1 MSKILIIN
9 NGLANGGIERAS
21 SSMAN
26 HFASLG
32 HKVVILAL
40 YKSEHFFDLHPSI
53 VFIEPKNASASKLY
67 MLKMM
72 AYVRKNVKKIQ
83 PDTILAYGEW
93 TNCFVGL
100 ALVGIKITIFYTD
113 RMRPNG
119 HLPLAHRI
127 LRRVFYPRAKGIIA
141 QSEFAKRIIS
151 ERTGATRIE
160 VIYNPVN
167 AIEKVD
173 CEKKKTIV
181 CVGRFTKEKGHCI
194 LVDAMARIK
203 HSDWTLSLVGDGPL
217 RGELEKQVKNLGLQN
232 RVVFHGAMKEFRHE
246 LSEASLFVMPSLRE
260 GFPNALIEAMSVPL
274 PCIATRCT
282 EAMDEVVNDGVD
294 AILVPAGDADVLAK
308 AIDKLIDNPELCQSL
323 ATNAYQVRVRLDF
336 NKIAEEHLNF
346 ILSC

>member
-9 NGLANGGIERAS
+9 NGLASGGIERAS
-21 SSMAN
+21 TSMAN
-26 HFASLG
+26 YFASIG
-32 HKVVILAL
+32 HEVVILAL
-40 YKSEHFFDLHPSI
+40 YKSKHFFDLHPSI
-53 VFIEPKNASASKLY
+53 VFIEPDMIFGSKLY

-72 AYVRKNVKKIQ
+72 LHVRKNVRNIK
-83 PDTILAYGEW
+83 PDTVLAYGEW

-100 ALVGIKITIFYTD
+100 ALTGVKVPLFYTD

-119 HLPLAHRI
+119 HLPFVHRI
-127 LRRVFYPRAKGIIA
+127 LRKIYYPRAKGIIA

-151 ERTGATRIE
+151 ERTGAKRIK

-173 CEKKKTIV
+173 CEKKKIIV
-181 CVGRFTKEKGHCI
+181 CVGRFTKEKGHRI
-194 LVDAMARIK
+194 LIDAIAKIK
-203 HSDWTLSLVGDGPL
+203 HKDWMLSLVGDGTL
-217 RGELEKQVKNLGLQN
+217 RNELEEQVKTLGLQD
-232 RVVFHGAMKEFRHE
+232 RVVFHGAMKDFRKE

-282 EAMDEVVNDGVD
+282 EAMDEVVKNKVD
-294 AILVPAGDADVLAK
+294 AVLIPAGNADVLAE
-308 AIDKLIDNPELCQSL
+308 AIDRLIDNPEICESL
-323 ATNAYQVRVRLDF
+323 AKEAYSVRDRLAF
-336 NKIAEEHLNF
+336 NYIAQQHLKY

>member
-1 MSKILIIN
+1 MAKILIIN
-9 NGLANGGIERAS
+9 NGLASGGIERAS
-21 SSMAN
+21 TSMAN
-26 HFASLG
+26 HFASIG
-32 HKVVILAL
+32 HEVVILAL
-40 YKSEHFFDLHPSI
+40 YRSMHFFDLHSSI
-53 VFIEPKNASASKLY
+53 TFIEPSFPSGSKLY

-72 AYVRKNVKKIQ
+72 AYVKREVKKIK

-100 ALVGIKITIFYTD
+100 ALTGIKVPLFYTD

-127 LRRVFYPRAKGIIA
+127 LRKIYYPQAKGIIA

-151 ERTGATRIE
+151 ERTGATRIK

-167 AIEKVD
+167 AIEKIE
-173 CEKKKTIV
+173 CEKKKLVV
-181 CVGRFTKEKGHCI
+181 CVGRFTAEKGHRI
-194 LVDAMARIK
+194 LVDAIAKLK
-203 HSDWTLSLVGDGPL
+203 HSDWSLSLVGDGPL
-217 RGELEKQVKNLGLQN
+217 RGDLEKQVEQLGIRE
-232 RVVFHGAMKEFRHE
+232 RVVFHGAMKDFRKE

-282 EAMDEVVNDGVD
+282 DAMDEVVKDGVE
-294 AILVPAGDADVLAK
+294 AVLIPSGDADVMAT
-308 AIDKLIDNPELCQSL
+308 AIDGLIDNPERGEML
-323 ATNAYQVRVRLDF
+323 AKNAYSVRERLAF
-336 NKIAEEHLNF
+336 NHIAEEHLNF

>member
-9 NGLANGGIERAS
+9 NGLASGGIERAS
-21 SSMAN
+21 TSMAN

-32 HKVVILAL
+32 HEVIILAL
-40 YKSEHFFDLHPSI
+40 YWSVHFFDLHPSI
-53 VFIEPKNASASKLY
+53 TFIEPDSHSGSKLY

-72 AYVRKNVKKIQ
+72 VYVRKEVKKIK

-100 ALVGIKITIFYTD
+100 ALVGIKIPIFYTD

-119 HLPLAHRI
+119 HLPLAHRV
-127 LRRVFYPRAKGIIA
+127 LRRIFYPRAKGIIA

-151 ERTGATRIE
+151 ERTGATRIK

-181 CVGRFTKEKGHCI
+181 CVGRFTREKGHRI

-217 RGELEKQVKNLGLQN
+217 RGELEEQVRNLGLKE
-232 RVVFHGAMKEFRHE
+232 RVVFHGAMKDFRRE

-274 PCIATRCT
+274 PCVATRCT
-282 EAMDEVVNDGVD
+282 EAMDEVVKDGVD
-294 AILVPAGDADVLAK
+294 ALLVPPGDAGAMAEAVDR
-308 AIDKLIDNPELCQSL
+308 LIDNPEFCHYL
-323 ATNAYQVRVRLDF
+323 ATNAYQVRERLDF
-336 NKIAEEHLNF
+336 NKIAEQHLNY

>member
-1 MSKILIIN
+1 MAKILIIN
-9 NGLANGGIERAS
+9 NGLASGGIERAS
-21 SSMAN
+21 ASMAN
-26 HFASLG
+26 HFAAIG
-32 HKVVILAL
+32 HEVVLLAL
-40 YKSEHFFDLHPSI
+40 YQSVHFFDLHPSI
-53 VFIEPKNASASKLY
+53 TFVEPDFHFGSKLY

-72 AYVRKNVKKIQ
+72 AYVRKEVKKIK

-100 ALVGIKITIFYTD
+100 ALAGIKVPLFYTD

-119 HLPLAHRI
+119 HLPLAHRV
-127 LRRVFYPRAKGIIA
+127 LRRIYYPRAKGIIA

-151 ERTGATRIE
+151 ERTGAKRIK

-173 CEKKKTIV
+173 CEKKNIIV
-181 CVGRFTKEKGHCI
+181 CVGRFTAEKGHRI
-194 LVDAMARIK
+194 LVDAIAKIK
-203 HSDWTLSLVGDGPL
+203 HTDWLLSLVGDGSL
-217 RGELEKQVKNLGLQN
+217 RGDLEKQVEQLGIKE
-232 RVVFHGAMKEFRHE
+232 RVIFHGAMKDFRKE

-282 EAMDEVVNDGVD
+282 EAMVEVVKDGVD
-294 AILVPAGDADVLAK
+294 ALLIPSDDAVVMAA
-308 AIDKLIDNPELCQSL
+308 AIDELIDNPERCEIL
-323 ATNAYQVRVRLDF
+323 AKNAYSVREHLAF
-336 NKIAEEHLNF
+336 NNIAEEHLNF

>member
-1 MSKILIIN
+1 MAKILFIN
-9 NGLANGGIERAS
+9 NGLASGGIERAS
-21 SSMAN
+21 TSMAN
-26 HFASLG
+26 HFASIG
-32 HKVVILAL
+32 HEVVILAL
-40 YKSEHFFDLHPSI
+40 YQSVHFFDLHPSI
-53 VFIEPKNASASKLY
+53 TFIEPSFPSGSKLY

-72 AYVRKNVKKIQ
+72 SYVRNEVKKIK

-100 ALVGIKITIFYTD
+100 ALSGLKLSLFYTD

-127 LRRVFYPRAKGIIA
+127 LRKIYYPRAKGIIA

-151 ERTGATRIE
+151 ERTGATRIR

-173 CEKKKTIV
+173 CEKKKVIV
-181 CVGRFTKEKGHCI
+181 CVGRFTAEKGHRI
-194 LVDAMARIK
+194 LVDAIAKLK
-203 HSDWTLSLVGDGPL
+203 HTDWSLSLVGDGPL
-217 RGELEKQVKNLGLQN
+217 RDDLEKQVEQLGVKE
-232 RVVFHGAMKEFRHE
+232 RVVFHGAMKDFRKE
-246 LSEASLFVMPSLRE
+246 LSEASIFVMPSLRE

-282 EAMDEVVNDGVD
+282 EAMDEVVSDGEN
-294 AILVPAGDADVLAK
+294 AILVPSGDSTALAK
-308 AIDKLIDNPELCQSL
+308 VIDNLIDNPEYQEKL
-323 ATNAYQVRVRLDF
+323 AQNAYSVRERLDF
-336 NKIAEEHLNF
+336 EKIANEHLKY